1 MSVFRETIVLN
12 NNMNEEI
19 EDWVQRSGATLTET
33 GEMPKELFKRLQYV
47 AAIVADAGA
56 LFDEPL
62 LLFRAPDKK
71 VKYAKIGEEL
81 VVGREKPA
89 TLVFKEDLHLSRQHF
104 RIRKGADGE
113 HFEDLT
119 SSNGTF
125 VNGIRIESRELCDGD
140 IIEAGRQ
147 VFVFLRRRG

>member
-1 MSVFRETIVLN
+1 MSD
-12 NNMNEEI
+12 EI
-19 EDWVQRSGATLTET
+19 EDWVQKTGGTLTES

-47 AAIVADAGA
+47 TAMVADAGP
-56 LFDEPL
+56 LPDEPL
-62 LLFRAPDKK
+62 LLFRAADQK
-71 VKYAKIGEEL
+71 VKYMKIGEEL

-104 RIRKGADGE
+104 KIQGGMNGE
-113 HFEDLT
+113 RLEDLS